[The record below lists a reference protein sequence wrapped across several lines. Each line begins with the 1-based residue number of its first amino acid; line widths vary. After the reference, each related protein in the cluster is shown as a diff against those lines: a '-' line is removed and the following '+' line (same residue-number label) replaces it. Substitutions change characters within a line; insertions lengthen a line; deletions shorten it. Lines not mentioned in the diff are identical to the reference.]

1 MAALDIEADFS
12 KLPPEYHMQALR
24 LLKSQG
30 VNLWMQADEVNTKWD
45 DVKKKYDDEKKSTS
59 SSIFK
64 KLKNLLTSSW

>member
-1 MAALDIEADFS
+1 
-12 KLPPEYHMQALR
+12 MQALR